1 MSVVKI
7 EKMEDGYVAV
17 SDGTRMFA
25 YGDSPEE
32 AIDKLSR
39 MFDLLCQF
47 RKERSQYQNPKDR
60 SIVQD

>member
-1 MSVVKI
+1 MSVVKV

-32 AIDKLSR
+32 AIDKLSI
-39 MFDLLCQF
+39 MFDILCKF
-47 RKERSQYQNPKDR
+47 HRDR
-60 SIVQD
+60 SKIIIDEFVQD

>member
-39 MFDLLCQF
+39 MFDILCKF
-47 RKERSQYQNPKDR
+47 HRDRSQYQNPKDV
-60 SIVQD
+60 SIIQD